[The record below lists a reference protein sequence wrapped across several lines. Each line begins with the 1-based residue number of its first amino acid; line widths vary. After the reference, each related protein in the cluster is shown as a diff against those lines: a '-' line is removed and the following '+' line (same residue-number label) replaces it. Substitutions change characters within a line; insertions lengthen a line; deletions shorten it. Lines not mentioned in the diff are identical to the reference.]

1 MKKIIT
7 ESESDT
13 EKIGA
18 IFAKNLPDGTVV
30 ALHGELG
37 VGKTAFVRGMA
48 LGLGIECRVTS
59 PTFTIVNEYVG
70 ERILIHFDMYRIH
83 NSDELFDIGWEDYL
97 RRNAICVVEWSENV
111 PGAFDGDEIKIF
123 FKRMSDNERLIA
135 IMEPANKKSRLK

>member
-70 ERILIHFDMYRIH
+70 
-83 NSDELFDIGWEDYL
+83 
-97 RRNAICVVEWSENV
+97 
-111 PGAFDGDEIKIF
+111 
-123 FKRMSDNERLIA
+123 
-135 IMEPANKKSRLK
+135 

>member
-1 MKKIIT
+1 
-7 ESESDT
+7 
-13 EKIGA
+13 
-18 IFAKNLPDGTVV
+18 
-30 ALHGELG
+30 
-37 VGKTAFVRGMA
+37 
-48 LGLGIECRVTS
+48 
-59 PTFTIVNEYVG
+59 VNEYVG

-135 IMEPANKKSRLK
+135 IMEKGEQC